1 MKRKIRD
8 RSIYLTVGAH
18 SQDGD
23 FLGCSELLG
32 AVFFLCPDLL
42 KASKSEIPS
51 ESYQHVELIVVRQA
65 NKPLTSECVLAGHRL
80 LVVYD
85 LAC

>member
-1 MKRKIRD
+1 MKREFLNFQRPVSCPGRKFEKKIRD
-8 RSIYLTVGAH
+8 SSVFLTVGEH

-32 AVFFLCPDLL
+32 TVFFLCPGLL

-51 ESYQHVELIVVRQA
+51 ESDQHVELIVV
-65 NKPLTSECVLAGHRL
+65 
-80 LVVYD
+80 
-85 LAC
+85 